1 MEASPPAQRNDAIMR
16 TPPGRPTPEL
26 DSLLRDGVASGLTDH
41 ELLERFR
48 TRRQPAGELA
58 FVALVA
64 RHGPMVLSV
73 CRRILRDAADADD
86 AFQATFLVLV
96 KRAGAIRFEASLGP
110 WLYGVSVRVAR
121 RVREVR
127 SRARGVP
134 LDDAAAQLASE
145 RSARVDR
152 DLRFVIDE
160 ALARLP
166 ANYRAAIVLCYLE
179 GMTHEQAAVHLRCP
193 VGTVR
198 SRLARGRDMLR
209 HRLGSS
215 GLGSVALLPEQTIQ
229 WGVPPARSVIESQ
242 LVTSTARTATRLAAG
257 QPLAE
262 IVPARLAELV
272 TGATTTMTSTK
283 LMMVASIALLGSV
296 AAWGALGLAAKTGDD
311 RGTNRAD
318 RAAVVEPPKLAL
330 ALASMPESQAPAQTD
345 IDPMTSYPFTLN
357 PDKVREYTQLTVK
370 FHYFVLT
377 SGPVAVVPIDCER
390 GTTGVMIIG
399 SGKFQFKPEANKGIE
414 GQFRAVMLRF
424 NPADQPAIISFEKGE
439 KGRDVGAVEL
449 SRQLL
454 QTAIRHCYHSSNNV
468 LIPSKGSLAAVI
480 YSKEHGDLLISDAG
494 KEVVAFN
501 FTTRKK
507 LYERK

>member
-1 MEASPPAQRNDAIMR
+1 MMR
-16 TPPGRPTPEL
+16 TPLSRPTPEL
-26 DSLLRDGVASGLTDH
+26 DSLLSDGVASGLTDH
-41 ELLERFR
+41 ELLDRFR

-73 CRRILRDAADADD
+73 CRRILHDTVDVDD

-127 SRARGVP
+127 SRAHGVP
-134 LDDAAAQLASE
+134 LDDAAAQLVSE
-145 RSARVDR
+145 RTMPVDR
-152 DLRFVIDE
+152 DLRFLIDE

-209 HRLGSS
+209 HRLGNS

-229 WGVPPARSVIESQ
+229 WAVQPARSVIESQ
-242 LVTSTARTATRLAAG
+242 LVTTTARTATRLAAG

-283 LMMVASIALLGSV
+283 LTMVASIALVGSV
-296 AAWGALGLAAKTGDD
+296 AAWGAFGLAAQTGDH
-311 RGTNRAD
+311 RGTNRVD
-318 RAAVVEPPKLAL
+318 RAAVEEPPKLAL

-357 PDKVREYTQLTVK
+357 PDNVREYPRLTVNVRDFELK
-370 FHYFVLT
+370 T
-377 SGPVAVVPIDCER
+377 GPVTVVPIECER
-390 GTTGVMIIG
+390 GTTGAMIIG
-399 SGKFQFKPEANKGIE
+399 NGTFSFTPGNDKDKAIRGS
-414 GQFRAVMLRF
+414 FRSVMLRF
-424 NPADQPAIISFEKGE
+424 NPADQAATISLGATGKL
-439 KGRDVGAVEL
+439 RDVGAVEL
-449 SRQLL
+449 SRHIL
-454 QTAIRHCYHSSNNV
+454 QTALRHCYQSSKDGGRRIEV
-468 LIPSKGSLAAVI
+468 LVPAKGAFAAVL
-480 YSKEHGDLLISDAG
+480 YSKEHGDLLISDAV

-501 FTTRKK
+501 FTTRKT
-507 LYERK
+507 LYEQK

>member
-1 MEASPPAQRNDAIMR
+1 
-16 TPPGRPTPEL
+16 
-26 DSLLRDGVASGLTDH
+26 
-41 ELLERFR
+41 
-48 TRRQPAGELA
+48 
-58 FVALVA
+58 
-64 RHGPMVLSV
+64 
-73 CRRILRDAADADD
+73 
-86 AFQATFLVLV
+86 
-96 KRAGAIRFEASLGP
+96 
-110 WLYGVSVRVAR
+110 
-121 RVREVR
+121 
-127 SRARGVP
+127 
-134 LDDAAAQLASE
+134 
-145 RSARVDR
+145 
-152 DLRFVIDE
+152 
-160 ALARLP
+160 
-166 ANYRAAIVLCYLE
+166 
-179 GMTHEQAAVHLRCP
+179 
-193 VGTVR
+193 
-198 SRLARGRDMLR
+198 
-209 HRLGSS
+209 
-215 GLGSVALLPEQTIQ
+215 LPEQTIQ

-370 FHYFVLT
+370 FHDFVLT